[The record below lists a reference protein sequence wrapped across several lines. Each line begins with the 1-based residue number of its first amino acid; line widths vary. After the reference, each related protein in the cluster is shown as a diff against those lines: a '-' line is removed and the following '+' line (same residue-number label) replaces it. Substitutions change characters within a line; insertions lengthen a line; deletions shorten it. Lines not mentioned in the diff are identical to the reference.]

1 MSPAKSMSFVIPA
14 VALLVLL
21 AIPTM
26 ADDRHDC
33 VHGSLDL
40 RIAACTKIL
49 DNNPPN
55 FVTLGNRGISYRMTG
70 KYDSALVDLNK
81 AISLN
86 PNIAGLYLER
96 GLAQDGGGDHERAIA
111 DFSEAIRRDSSLVQA
126 YFGRAI
132 AYEAEGRL
140 DPSTADLNRATELDR
155 NLVAALY
162 MQRGYALGAAR
173 QYDSAIAAFDRAI
186 ALGPGWLEAYFGR
199 GGSYEEKGDLDRALA
214 DYRKCLEL
222 KATTELDR
230 QRQQT
235 AREQLEKLGQR

>member
-1 MSPAKSMSFVIPA
+1 MSSAKSMSFVIPA
-14 VALLVLL
+14 VAMLALL
-21 AIPTM
+21 ATPTM

-33 VHGSLDL
+33 AYGSLDL

-49 DNNPPN
+49 DDNPPD
-55 FVTLGNRGISYRMTG
+55 FVTLGNRGMSYRMIG

-96 GLAQDGGGDHERAIA
+96 GLAHDGGSDHERAIA
-111 DFSEAIRRDSSLVQA
+111 DFSEALRRDSSLVQA

-140 DPSTADLNRATELDR
+140 DLSTADLNRATELDR

-162 MQRGYALGAAR
+162 MQRGYALGASR

-186 ALGPGWLEAYFGR
+186 ALGPGWLAAYFGR

-214 DYRKCLEL
+214 DYRKCIEL

-235 AREQLEKLGQR
+235 ARERVEKLGQR